1 MNLWQHWHRVIL
13 VSFNQYIVI
22 IVELIIFCSGYA
34 GWIVVC
40 CVGGLMKDRSDVYRH
55 WICIS

>member
-1 MNLWQHWHRVIL
+1 MATLASCDLGFFQL
-13 VSFNQYIVI
+13 VVI

-40 CVGGLMKDRSDVYRH
+40 CMGGLMKDRYDAYRH